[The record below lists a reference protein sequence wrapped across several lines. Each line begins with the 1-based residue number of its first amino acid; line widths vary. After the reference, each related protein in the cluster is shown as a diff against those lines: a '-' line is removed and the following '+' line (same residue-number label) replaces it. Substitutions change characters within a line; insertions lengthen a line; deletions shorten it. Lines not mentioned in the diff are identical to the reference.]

1 MRAICLDYSDHPA
14 VKAGL
19 LHTGIA
25 VSPRLEQSGKQLGQ
39 AMRHVIRHDIDIH
52 SSSYQPATVTAIDRT
67 RAMSASMLETSTN
80 ISFEL
85 CHQLPNGKQD
95 SHQAAAKH
103 AHSEMSCSK
112 IIRNKRLLAVVDDRT
127 RSAKY

>member
-1 MRAICLDYSDHPA
+1 MPPSPPNAPVSMLVIGLRLRSLKNEHDHSITGICSDYSDHPA
-14 VKAGL
+14 EKAGL

-39 AMRHVIRHDIDIH
+39 ATQHVIRHDIDIH

-85 CHQLPNGKQD
+85 CHQLPNG
-95 SHQAAAKH
+95 
-103 AHSEMSCSK
+103 
-112 IIRNKRLLAVVDDRT
+112 
-127 RSAKY
+127 